1 MLLRRRRDGGATARR
16 VVFPSWLALVTVAAM
31 GCGAAPGVSL
41 QPGDGGSY
49 PLDAIAIEPAGDDA
63 PREVS
68 THAEDANLA
77 DDAGGALVLLPAAFT
92 EENAPMR
99 ILQAGDAVDLIRAPQ
114 GGHVIMV
121 AAQVRNMSTAAA
133 TIRVRMRRP
142 DTGFIVAEEGRTV
155 AMVPVPGESGTM
167 QPDLRSRSQVAHVG
181 LCPDY
186 DPIDIDGQP
195 LDAEIEV
202 TALYTEPPR
211 VGSARLRLV
220 PTCRQT
226 SPADEALC
234 RCECEAN
241 YALGKCATDAGA
253 P

>member
-1 MLLRRRRDGGATARR
+1 LLLTRPRDSGAFARR
-16 VVFPSWLALVTVAAM
+16 AVFFPGWLLLATVAAI
-31 GCGAAPGVSL
+31 GCGAAPTGL
-41 QPGDGGSY
+41 LLLPEDGG
-49 PLDAIAIEPAGDDA
+49 IEPAGEDA
-63 PREVS
+63 PREAS
-68 THAEDANLA
+68 THAEDANLP
-77 DDAGGALVLLPAAFT
+77 DDASGALVLVPAAFT

-114 GGHVIMV
+114 GGHIIML
-121 AAQVRNMSTAAA
+121 AAQVRNMSTSAA

-142 DTGFIVAEEGRTV
+142 DTGFIVAEEKRTV
-155 AMVPVPGESGTM
+155 AMVPVPGESGIM
-167 QPDLRSRSQVAHVG
+167 QPDLRSRSQVAHVP

-220 PTCRQT
+220 PSCRQT
-226 SPADEALC
+226 SPADADLC

-241 YALGKCATDAGA
+241 YALGKCATDAGTL
-253 P
+253 